1 MFSMEQY
8 FVEGLFLTSRSLKKS
23 RQLGRNA
30 RSEADLFSQ
39 SFWANSA
46 EEALQMATEA
56 LNDGRWVEEP
66 KVSKISEEIRM
77 RAMGAPELPGLSFPK
92 KKRKIGKK

>member
-1 MFSMEQY
+1 MEQY
-8 FVEGLFLTSRSLKKS
+8 FVEGLFLTSRSLNKFKKP
-23 RQLGRNA
+23 GRTA
-30 RSEADLFSQ
+30 RSDADLFSQ
-39 SFWANSA
+39 SFWANST

-56 LNDGRWVEEP
+56 LNGGRWMEEP

-77 RAMGAPELPGLSFPK
+77 RAMGAPELPGLSVPK